1 MGEHQDEQPGESLI
15 WQESLRWQPGFW
27 SMKSAPDFF
36 VAAEYAAAAAAAAAS
51 AMARASSAS
60 MAASLASSAA
70 IAASSACTQASNV
83 FSSSSSAA
91 SSSANAAASSLAA
104 ADSSLAAA
112 AADDVA
118 VDVADDVAVDVADSS
133 RAAAADD
140 VAADVAVD
148 VGVDVAVDVAWAVAA
163 VAAAGDK
170 LPGRRPTFGLLK
182 NARAAAGA
190 GAAAASASSC
200 SGVSADVPQLVWT
213 RPVDESAACCR
224 ESSVGVARMG
234 LGGPSGSAL
243 NWTMPSKLPRPS
255 CCWPAAAPS
264 SSPKDVSCSISR
276 LPVVDCR
283 ESAARDSTAAYWSRS
298 KLGCRCSGRE
308 DAAGAAA
315 CDGDPSCSTSLAGD
329 GELLVKESS
338 EAEPED
344 RRSRN
349 CAPRRGVFGESSAS
363 NPSIVSARFHG
374 RHCRPSTDC
383 RPSTAPA
390 ALRNFGRDLANH
402 KLIYS

>member
-1 MGEHQDEQPGESLI
+1 MDITEAITEVITEAGTAMGEHQDEQPGESLI

-104 ADSSLAAA
+104 AA
-112 AADDVA
+112 
-118 VDVADDVAVDVADSS
+118 SS

-374 RHCRPSTDC
+374 RHCRPSTDW
-383 RPSTAPA
+383 
-390 ALRNFGRDLANH
+390 
-402 KLIYS
+402 